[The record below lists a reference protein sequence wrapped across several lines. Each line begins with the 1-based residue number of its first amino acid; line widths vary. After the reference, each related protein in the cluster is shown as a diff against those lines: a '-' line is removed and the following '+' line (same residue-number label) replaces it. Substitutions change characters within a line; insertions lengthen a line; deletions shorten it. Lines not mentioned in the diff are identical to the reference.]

1 MNRNS
6 HNSRGSSTHAG
17 NQNPRWR
24 TVFIA
29 LVLALVI
36 GSAGQTPPAQ
46 AAPAPQQ
53 GFGYKLRAIN
63 LSGGDF
69 ICVGDRVK
77 LNVRVTRGF
86 ENQQNIQDVTG
97 VLVTA
102 SASNASIGQL
112 DQVEANTGY
121 IADFPGTINFKF
133 TAKKAGTTTISFE
146 GTINHT
152 WLGIAIGTYTRTDQ
166 VVLTVEECQYR
177 VSAVSEFTV
186 PGAFVGAVFKDA
198 VMTLGSDGLYTG
210 TATVHWMGYLTPT
223 FCVNTH
229 YLDPA
234 ETEVELTGVRGG
246 VRYGEG
252 LFNLIIVYE
261 PGETKWRAAACP
273 GIEFV
278 DKQVLDPWELK
289 FAVPDSGEV
298 GKLLYHGFDFALGK
312 TTVTVIRERAG
323 GQ

>member
-6 HNSRGSSTHAG
+6 HNSRGSSTHG
-17 NQNPRWR
+17 RNQNPRWR

-29 LVLALVI
+29 LVLALAI
-36 GSAGQTPPAQ
+36 GSAGQPPLAQ
-46 AAPAPQQ
+46 AAPSPQQ
-53 GFGYKLRAIN
+53 GFGYRLRAIN

-102 SASNASIGQL
+102 STSNASIGQL

-121 IADFPGTINFKF
+121 IADFPGIVNFKF

-177 VSAVSEFTV
+177 VSGFSDFSVEGSV
-186 PGAFVGAVFKDA
+186 VVAVFNDA
-198 VMTLGSDGLYTG
+198 VMRLGSDGLYTG
-210 TATVHWMGYLTPT
+210 TATVEWVGYQDPIL
-223 FCVNTH
+223 CAGVML
-229 YLDPA
+229 LDQA
-234 ETEVELTGVRGG
+234 KTKVELTGVRGG
-246 VRYGEG
+246 VRYGES

-261 PGETKWRAAACP
+261 PGETKWSATCYA
-273 GIEFV
+273 EFV
-278 DKQVLDPWELK
+278 TKQVLDPWELK

-298 GKLLYHGFDFALGK
+298 GKLLYHGFDYALGM